1 MTKRGLGRGLDAL
14 LPSSGRG
21 DQFETREG
29 LQHASIELID
39 PNPRQPRDRFD
50 DEELDELSAS
60 IAELGVLQPLL
71 VRAVSGRFEL
81 IAGERRLRA
90 SKKAGLSEVPVMVI
104 ETDDVGSLER
114 ALVENV
120 HRSDLDPI
128 EEAAAYKQLIEEA
141 GITQEKLGTR
151 LGRNRVT
158 ITNALRL
165 LDLPI
170 EIQSFLRERKLTAAH
185 GRVLLGLQE
194 NPFQMRVAKRVA
206 DEKLSVRE
214 TDALV
219 KRFLEMTGSIGSGP
233 SGAKEPTPAAVG
245 AAQHALAD
253 HLGSRV
259 RVEFG
264 KRKGKVVIDVVSV
277 DDLERIVDL
286 ITGGDPTRPSVA
298 SPE

>member
-1 MTKRGLGRGLDAL
+1 MSKRGLGRGLDAL

-29 LQHASIELID
+29 LQHVPVDLID

-50 DEELDELSAS
+50 DEELSELSTS
-60 IAELGVLQPLL
+60 IKELGVLQPLL
-71 VRAVSGRFEL
+71 VRAVGGRFEL

-90 SKKAGLSEVPVMVI
+90 SKMAGSAEVPVMVI

-120 HRSDLDPI
+120 HRADLDPI

-141 GITQEKLGTR
+141 GITQEELGTR
-151 LGRNRVT
+151 LGRNRVS

-165 LDLPI
+165 LDLPT
-170 EIQSFLRERKLTAAH
+170 EAQLLLRERKLTAAH
-185 GRVLLGLQE
+185 GRALLGLQD

-206 DEKLSVRE
+206 EEKLSVRE

-219 KRFLEMTGSIGSGP
+219 KRFLEMTGSIGD
-233 SGAKEPTPAAVG
+233 GAAREGSPPPVAVG

-286 ITGGDPTRPSVA
+286 ITGGAPRRPSLV

>member
-29 LQHASIELID
+29 LQHVSVDQID
-39 PNPRQPRDRFD
+39 PNPRQPRDSFN
-50 DEELDELSAS
+50 DEELAELRAS

-71 VRAVSGRFEL
+71 VRAVGTRFEL

-90 SKKAGLSEVPVMVI
+90 SKAAGLSEVPVMVI

-128 EEAAAYKQLIEEA
+128 EEAAAYRQLIDEA
-141 GITQEKLGTR
+141 GITQEALGTR
-151 LGRNRVT
+151 LGRNRVSV
-158 ITNALRL
+158 TNALRL
-165 LDLPI
+165 LELPN
-170 EIQSFLRERKLTAAH
+170 EIQLLLRQRRLTAAH
-185 GRVLLGLQE
+185 GRSLLGLQD
-194 NPFQMRVAKRVA
+194 NPFQARVAKRVA

-214 TDALV
+214 TDLLV
-219 KRFLEMTGSIGSGP
+219 KRFQEMTGSITSASSTG
-233 SGAKEPTPAAVG
+233 G
-245 AAQHALAD
+245 AAPAEVGDAQHRLAD

-264 KRKGKVVIDVVSV
+264 KRKGKIVIDVVSLE
-277 DDLERIVDL
+277 DLDRVLDL
-286 ITGGDPTRPSVA
+286 ITGGAGSRTSVA
-298 SPE
+298 SPD

>member
-29 LQHASIELID
+29 LQHVAVDQID
-39 PNPRQPRDRFD
+39 PNPRQPRDTFN
-50 DEELDELSAS
+50 DEELAELRAS

-71 VRAVSGRFEL
+71 VRAVGTRFEL

-90 SKKAGLSEVPVMVI
+90 SKAAGLSEVPVMVI

-128 EEAAAYKQLIEEA
+128 EEAAAYRQLIDEA
-141 GITQEKLGTR
+141 GITQEALGTR
-151 LGRNRVT
+151 LGRNRVSV
-158 ITNALRL
+158 TNALRL
-165 LDLPI
+165 LELPN
-170 EIQSFLRERKLTAAH
+170 EIQLLLRQRRVTAAH
-185 GRVLLGLQE
+185 GRSLLGLQD
-194 NPFQMRVAKRVA
+194 NPFQARVAKRVA
-206 DEKLSVRE
+206 EERLSVRE
-214 TDALV
+214 TDLLV
-219 KRFLEMTGSIGSGP
+219 KRFQEMTGSI
-233 SGAKEPTPAAVG
+233 TAASSSRG
-245 AAQHALAD
+245 AAPAEVGDAQHRLAD

-264 KRKGKVVIDVVSV
+264 KRKGKIVIDVVSLE
-277 DDLERIVDL
+277 DLDRVIDL
-286 ITGGDPTRPSVA
+286 ITGGVGSRTSVA
-298 SPE
+298 SPD